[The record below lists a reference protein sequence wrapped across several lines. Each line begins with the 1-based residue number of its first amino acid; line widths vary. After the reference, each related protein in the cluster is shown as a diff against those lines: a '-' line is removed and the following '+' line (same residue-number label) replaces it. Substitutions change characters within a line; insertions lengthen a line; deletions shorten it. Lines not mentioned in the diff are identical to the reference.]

1 MSADIVTL
9 GAASISKAGV
19 VTWQAKVPVGND
31 NQDAE
36 PFGEPDVFQS
46 LGVDSIP
53 YPTTEDGRAE
63 GLILRDVGGKDAV
76 CVGARDTRN
85 NAFIGRMKPGDT
97 TVHATGPKATAQCFL
112 KNSSKQAGIAVD
124 DADKKSML
132 FLLDG
137 KNKKAQLTARGAM
150 IEIDAEGR
158 IILTGKGGASIII
171 DKKITF
177 VGDIVIP
184 GLKGFLMQCVAP
196 ASPAGPAALAM
207 TAVQGVS
214 G

>member
-1 MSADIVTL
+1 MSGDIGIL
-9 GAASISKAGV
+9 GAASIKAGV
-19 VTWQAKVPVGND
+19 ITWQVVIEVGND
-31 NQDAE
+31 NDDVE

-46 LGVDSIP
+46 LGIDSMP
-53 YPTTEDGRAE
+53 YPKTAEGYAE
-63 GLILRDVGGKDAV
+63 GLILRDCGGKSAV
-76 CVGARDTRN
+76 CIGARDTRN
-85 NAFIGRMKPGDT
+85 NSFIGRMKPGDT

-112 KNSSKQAGIAVD
+112 KNASKQAGLAVD
-124 DADKKSML
+124 DAENKSMM

-137 KNKKAQLTARGAM
+137 KNKKSQWAVRGAI
-150 IEIDAEGR
+150 IEIDPEGR
-158 IILTGKGGASIII
+158 IIFTAKGGAGLII
-171 DKKITF
+171 DKKISF

-184 GLKGFLMQCVAP
+184 GLKGFLMQCVSP